1 MTPLHLYKYISEIN
15 KRNSSLKI
23 LFIFIQALTRYEH
36 CCSTNKSEE
45 RRGMHASPETTD
57 DEVMNYCTAIDL
69 KNEEGRRQFATGTSP
84 ETSSSPTMMSFFVA
98 MEAMIFIFCL
108 LLFATHVFLS
118 SGEDLHP
125 TSCLPKLMH
134 RESSAS
140 HVRGRSKTI

>member
-1 MTPLHLYKYISEIN
+1 M
-15 KRNSSLKI
+15 
-23 LFIFIQALTRYEH
+23 
-36 CCSTNKSEE
+36 NKSEE

-84 ETSSSPTMMSFFVA
+84 ETSSSPTTMPFFVA

-125 TSCLPKLMH
+125 ASCLPKLMH
-134 RESSAS
+134 RESSES
-140 HVRGRSKTI
+140 HVRRRSKTI